1 MSLDNYGFPEIAV
14 ANHIL
19 VNMENYGESREDL
32 EKYWEK
38 WIHHNPFDADVAN
51 ALAKL
56 LKQRLTKLGKK
67 KKLAAYQHLERKFKL
82 VQSRADRY
90 DINAFGKSSRNAE
103 IRK

>member
-67 KKLAAYQHLERKFKL
+67 KKLAAYQQLERKFKL

>member
-56 LKQRLTKLGKK
+56 LKQRLAKLGKK
-67 KKLAAYQHLERKFKL
+67 NKLAAYQQLERKFKL

>member
-1 MSLDNYGFPEIAV
+1 MCLDNYGFPEIAV

-32 EKYWEK
+32 EKNWEK

-67 KKLAAYQHLERKFKL
+67 KKLAAYQQLERKYKL

-90 DINAFGKSSRNAE
+90 DINSFGQ
-103 IRK
+103 